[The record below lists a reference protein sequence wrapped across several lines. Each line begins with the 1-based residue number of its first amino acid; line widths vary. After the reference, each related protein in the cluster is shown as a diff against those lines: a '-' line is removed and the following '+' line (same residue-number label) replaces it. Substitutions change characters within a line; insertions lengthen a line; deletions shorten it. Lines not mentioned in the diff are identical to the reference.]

1 MTDDATFDRVMIA
14 ELLAVLGDAGADRV
28 VAAFLV
34 SLATRRSDLDAAVE
48 RHDLEAVRR
57 AGHAIKGM
65 AASAGAV
72 ALAKAGERVQHA
84 EPGDVPELVALL
96 EVQADIAAAGIADA
110 WS

>member
-1 MTDDATFDRVMIA
+1 
-14 ELLAVLGDAGADRV
+14 
-28 VAAFLV
+28 
-34 SLATRRSDLDAAVE
+34 
-48 RHDLEAVRR
+48 
-57 AGHAIKGM
+57 M

-72 ALAKAGERVQHA
+72 ALAKAGELVQHA